1 MGRFAMRRLTLIVAA
16 CGMLAACGD
25 TWLGENAPP
34 PLPGK
39 RVSILAH
46 SKALDAEDG
55 ATKEDIVLPEPEN
68 VPEWPQA
75 GGYPPHAMYHL
86 HLGDHLKKVWS
97 SDIGAGGNKRRA
109 LVSQPIVADGK
120 VFTMDAEA
128 VVSAFDIKRG
138 RRLWRLDLAPKDAD
152 RGSYGGGLA
161 FDEGHLFA
169 TTGFAQV
176 VAIDPNTGKAQWRQ
190 PTPAPVRGA
199 PTARGGRVLVI
210 TVDNETQALSAEDGH
225 LLWHHNGIN
234 ELASLLGG
242 TSPAVDGN
250 VVLVPYSSGELYAL
264 RIENGTALW
273 SEAITAMKRT
283 DQVTTLTDIHGLA
296 VVDRGKVFAA
306 GNSDVLAAI
315 DLRTGRRLW
324 DREVGS
330 TQTPWVAGD
339 YLYLVTNTPE
349 LVCFEAKTGR
359 VRWVTPLQ
367 EWSNEEDK
375 KGRIVWSGPVLASD
389 RLIVASSEG
398 EAWAVSPYTGEVLG
412 REELPDGVR
421 IAPIIADDTLIFVTD
436 EGELVAYR

>member
-1 MGRFAMRRLTLIVAA
+1 MGRFAMRRLTLIVAV

-25 TWLGENAPP
+25 TWLGENAAP

-46 SKALDAEDG
+46 SKTLDADEG
-55 ATKEDIVLPEPEN
+55 ASKEEVILPAPEN

-75 GGYPPHAMYHL
+75 GGYTPHAMYHL
-86 HLGDHLKKVWS
+86 HLGDNLKKVWS
-97 SDIGAGGNKRRA
+97 SDIGAGGNTRRA

-120 VFTMDAEA
+120 VFTMDAKA

-138 RRLWRLDLAPKDAD
+138 RRLWHLDLTPDDAD
-152 RGSYGGGLA
+152 GGSYGGGLA
-161 FDEGHLFA
+161 FDEGHLYA

-176 VAIDPNTGKAQWRQ
+176 VAIDPNTGKTLWRQ

-199 PTARGGRVLVI
+199 PTVRGGRVLVI
-210 TVDNETQALSAEDGH
+210 TVENETQALSAEDGH
-225 LLWHHNGIN
+225 VLWHHNGIN

-250 VVLVPYSSGELYAL
+250 VVVVPYSSGELFAL
-264 RIENGTALW
+264 RIENGTTLW

-283 DQVTTLTDIHGLA
+283 DQVTTLTDIHGLP
-296 VVDRGKVFAA
+296 VIDRGKVYAA

-349 LVCFEAKTGR
+349 LVCIEAKTGR

-398 EAWAVSPYTGEVLG
+398 EAWAVSPYTGEVIG